1 MRLLYPSS
9 DSDNLVFSDNIFLFS
24 SDTSLAINRADL
36 FLEMCVSGVRECVCV
51 SVWVFRYV
59 IILLLFVW
67 SNRCE
72 SDLAMTTLVSI
83 CLPFINEVSVIET
96 RLPRLDHLRL
106 SAA

>member
-1 MRLLYPSS
+1 MRIS
-9 DSDNLVFSDNIFLFS
+9 FLK
-24 SDTSLAINRADL
+24 
-36 FLEMCVSGVRECVCV
+36 CVSRGFV
-51 SVWVFRYV
+51 SVWVFSYV

>member
-1 MRLLYPSS
+1 
-9 DSDNLVFSDNIFLFS
+9 
-24 SDTSLAINRADL
+24 
-36 FLEMCVSGVRECVCV
+36 MCVSGVRECVCV
-51 SVWVFRYV
+51 SVWVFSYV

-96 RLPRLDHLRL
+96 RLPRLYHLRL